1 MGLIKQKL
9 VKSKSMEEASIK
21 ICTAGKKI
29 GYVSQ
34 STILLD
40 DDIKNNIA
48 FGVLKNK

>member
-1 MGLIKQKL
+1 
-9 VKSKSMEEASIK
+9 MEEVSIK

-48 FGVLKNK
+48 FGVPAEQIDEKKLLSL